1 MSHTPSMTSGNPA
14 QGRRQIHIGV
24 TTLAWLNLYQN
35 LKQIIQ
41 DAIAPEIQ
49 SIKGD
54 LKSLET
60 QIIGLHGQIGGLH
73 GQIGGLKGEIVELRA
88 EFHSFEARVEDRFAQ
103 QSRQWELAMEVRE
116 RLASLEAQL
125 RHRG

>member
-1 MSHTPSMTSGNPA
+1 M
-14 QGRRQIHIGV
+14 
-24 TTLAWLNLYQN
+24 AWLNLYQN

-54 LKSLET
+54 IKSLET
-60 QIIGLHGQIGGLH
+60 Q
-73 GQIGGLKGEIVELRA
+73 VVALRA
-88 EFHSFEARVEDRFAQ
+88 DLQSFEARVEKRFEE

-125 RHRG
+125 RNR